1 VIIPVGGEAKR
12 LRPLTTESSKAVVR
26 IFNRP
31 LVEFAMVELS
41 RQGVRNFVFGAKGY
55 LNYKSLFDYFRQ
67 GVGFSQQ
74 YRVRPRVHIKYQP
87 RIDDVGSADSVR
99 ILAEYYDIDKDMLVV
114 QGDNL
119 FELNL
124 ADLLEFKKKT
134 GAFMVV
140 VLTPVEDVEAFGVAD
155 IDPSG
160 RIRRFVEKPRRGE
173 APSKMANT
181 GIYLISP
188 EVRKVFE
195 EPKVVEMI
203 RNGRLDFGLDFIP
216 YLVERYP
223 VYGYYLQGEW
233 QDMGT
238 PEGYLKAVASIL
250 RKGEWPGMHLGEPI
264 PDLPHVWIQ
273 GGSADSIRRKEE
285 IVRKAQAGLIR
296 LEGRVFIGRHC
307 QLEDGAIIRDSVID
321 NYCILGRGVTV
332 ERSAVLDRV
341 LLGDGSLVQDSIVGR
356 HVRIRSSLEKQTWVL
371 GLSVIGD
378 DVDVGEG
385 ALLASTKVSPHRSID
400 PGASLKDEFVQ

>member
-1 VIIPVGGEAKR
+1 M
-12 LRPLTTESSKAVVR
+12 VR

-31 LVEFAMVELS
+31 LVEFAMVELA

-74 YRVRPRVHIKYQP
+74 YRVRPRAHVKYQP

-99 ILAEYYDIDKDMLVV
+99 ILAEYYDINNDMLVV

-140 VLTPVEDVEAFGVAD
+140 VLTPVEDVEAYGVAD
-155 IDPSG
+155 MDSSG
-160 RIRRFVEKPRRGE
+160 KIRRFVEKPRKAD
-173 APSKMANT
+173 APSRMANT
-181 GIYLISP
+181 GIYLLSP
-188 EVRKVFE
+188 EVREVFD
-195 EPKVVEMI
+195 EPRVVEMI

-238 PEGYLKAVASIL
+238 PRGYLRAVASIL
-250 RKGEWPGMHLGEPI
+250 RKGEWPGMHLGEPVPGL
-264 PDLPHVWIQ
+264 PDVWIQ

-285 IVRKAQAGLIR
+285 IVRKANARLIR

-307 QLEDGAIIRDSVID
+307 QLDEGVIIRDSVID

-341 LLGDGSLVQDSIVGR
+341 LLGGGALVQDSIVGR
-356 HVRIRSSLEKQTWVL
+356 HARIRSSVEKPTWVL
-371 GLSVIGD
+371 GLSVLGD

-385 ALLASTKVSPHRSID
+385 ALLASTKVSPHRNIE
-400 PGASLKDEFVQ
+400 PGASLKDEFIH